1 MWQNSFTERATY
13 LQIQSAQLLNCKNF
27 WLREVWVLC
36 FVLFLKCH
44 CSFMSV
50 FRIHWPRNVVW
61 LCLRTLG
68 FNRHQKILYLLLS
81 RECDYF
87 FEIPVVLGVV
97 VIDHLQLH
105 QRSAFLHAEGNS
117 PADWSWMSAQ
127 FLSKRPR
134 EKQKS
139 LEMLSNAVVG
149 VEALWCHLDCF
160 SFHDGCIGLECD
172 GTGSP
177 CTFTVTLL

>member
-1 MWQNSFTERATY
+1 MHSFWTVRTSGSEKSGFCA
-13 LQIQSAQLLNCKNF
+13 LFCF
-27 WLREVWVLC
+27 WNVIVLSC
-36 FVLFLKCH
+36 
-44 CSFMSV
+44 
-50 FRIHWPRNVVW
+50 
-61 LCLRTLG
+61 
-68 FNRHQKILYLLLS
+68 LYLGSIGLEMLYDCAWEHLVS
-81 RECDYF
+81 TDTRRFSICFYQESVIISLRSLWF